1 MWGHST
7 LCNIH
12 MDIGMDMDREY
23 GSIYMDIDTEYG
35 STSKLC
41 NIHMNKDMDMDTEFG
56 SMQSVE
62 TLYIP

>member
-1 MWGHST
+1 
-7 LCNIH
+7 